1 MSGLKYDYSVML
13 GLWFNVFPLK
23 LSDLS
28 GTLKA
33 RSPSFRHQPDAK
45 ALKQFKLDIAE
56 HNRIS
61 DARSLQLSLTSSSGT
76 EYVGGTTDNRTSL
89 EGVLKRFHQESFNST
104 KIQGARIS
112 NKGDWTR
119 SLNHHYEIYN
129 ECNLNPEGMLLNF
142 RDRTFA
148 DHFLQFPPKT
158 AIAKLNTNGG
168 LMEHL
173 ENIGHEA
180 ELTCEGLTVELLD
193 FQKQTLR
200 WALERETIP
209 GGVQALFWP
218 QVPVQVDG
226 NKRNVYF
233 CPISGQFRTDKPKL
247 VRGGIIAEEMGLG
260 KTVISLGLI
269 LKNPA
274 PARPVSGSHISSL
287 RNMEQ
292 PREHDGPT
300 WDQELYAQTSIANV
314 TASVKRGSILSR
326 GTLVV
331 CPVSLVGQWIEGM

>member
-1 MSGLKYDYSVML
+1 MLGLKHHYSIML

-33 RSPSFRHQPDAK
+33 RSPSFCHQQRPDAE

-89 EGVLKRFHQESFNST
+89 EGVLKRFHQESFNAT
-104 KIQGARIS
+104 RIQGARIRKQS
-112 NKGDWTR
+112 DWTR
-119 SLNHHYEIYN
+119 SLNHHYDESYS
-129 ECNLNPEGMLLNF
+129 EYDPNLGCMLFNL

-148 DHFLQFPPKT
+148 EQFLQFPP
-158 AIAKLNTNGG
+158 ASAFEKLNTNGG

-218 QVPVQVDG
+218 QVPVQMGG

-274 PARPVSGSHISSL
+274 PARPVSGSDISSL

-292 PREHDGPT
+292 PREHDGSI
-300 WDQELYAQTSIANV
+300 WDKDLYAQTSTAN
-314 TASVKRGSILSR
+314 VKRGSILSR

>member
-1 MSGLKYDYSVML
+1 MLGLQYDYSLML

-33 RSPSFRHQPDAK
+33 RSPSFSKKQRPDAK
-45 ALKQFKLDIAE
+45 ALNQFKLDIAE

-76 EYVGGTTDNRTSL
+76 EYVGGTTDNRTCL
-89 EGVLKRFHQESFNST
+89 EGVLKRYHQESFNST

-112 NKGDWTR
+112 SKSDWYR
-119 SLNHHYEIYN
+119 SLNHHYEIVDNDYD
-129 ECNLNPEGMLLNF
+129 CTPEAMVLNF

-148 DHFLQFPPKT
+148 DHFLQFPP
-158 AIAKLNTNGG
+158 ASAFAKLNTIGG

-218 QVPVQVDG
+218 QVPVQMDG

-274 PARPVSGSHISSL
+274 PARPVSGSNISSL

-292 PREHDGPT
+292 PREHDCST
-300 WDQELYAQTSIANV
+300 WDKDLYAQTSTAN
-314 TASVKRGSILSR
+314 VKRGSILSR